1 MKIGEDEVL
10 SLSAAAKRIGISRK
24 TLWHQINAGKVEAER
39 SGDVWLVKASV
50 IDIYAATRKGKRGR
64 PRKPENHSE

>member
-1 MKIGEDEVL
+1 ML

-50 IDIYAATRKGKRGR
+50 IDTYAETRKGKVGR
-64 PRKPENHSE
+64 PRKPKDNGAT